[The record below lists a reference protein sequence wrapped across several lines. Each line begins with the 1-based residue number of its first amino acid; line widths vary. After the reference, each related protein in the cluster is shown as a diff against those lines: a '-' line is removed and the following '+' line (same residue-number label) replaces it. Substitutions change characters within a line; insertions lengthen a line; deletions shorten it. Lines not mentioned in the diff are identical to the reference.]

1 MPLKNL
7 LDNEFEF
14 MMQSRQPMSDILN
27 MPYWKFEE
35 FIDRLNDRNDKIA
48 SERKKH
54 DEAQAKHSA
63 NASGSLNTN
72 SLMNKFKVPKF

>member
-14 MMQSRQPMSDILN
+14 MMQSKQPINDILN

-35 FIDRLNDRNDKIA
+35 FIDRLNDRNDKITA
-48 SERKKH
+48 EKKKQ
-54 DEAQAKHSA
+54 DEAQTKQ
-63 NASGSLNTN
+63 NQLGSLNTG
-72 SLMNKFKVPKF
+72 SLINKFKIPKFN

>member
-1 MPLKNL
+1 MPLRNL

-14 MMQSRQPMSDILN
+14 MMQSRQPMHDILE

-54 DEAQAKHSA
+54 DEAQSKQA
-63 NASGSLNTN
+63 ASTGGLNPG
-72 SLMNKFKVPKF
+72 SLMNKFKIPKF

>member
-1 MPLKNL
+1 MPLKSL

-14 MMQSRQPMSDILN
+14 MMQSRQPINDILN

-48 SERKKH
+48 AEKKKQ
-54 DEAQAKHSA
+54 DEAQAKQS
-63 NASGSLNTN
+63 SMGSLNTG
-72 SLMNKFKVPKF
+72 SLINKFKIPKFN

>member
-14 MMQSRQPMSDILN
+14 IMQSKQPMRDVLD

-35 FIDRLNDRNDKIA
+35 MIDRLNERNDKINA
-48 SERKKH
+48 ERKKQ
-54 DEAQAKHSA
+54 DDAQK
-63 NASGSLNTN
+63 NASASSLNPG
-72 SLMNKFKVPKF
+72 SLMNKFKIPKF

>member
-1 MPLKNL
+1 MPLKSL

-14 MMQSRQPMSDILN
+14 MMQSKQPMTDILN

-54 DEAQAKHSA
+54 DEAQAK
-63 NASGSLNTN
+63 NASAGSLNTG
-72 SLMNKFKVPKF
+72 SMMNKFKIPKFK

>member
-14 MMQSRQPMSDILN
+14 IMQSKQPMKDVLD

-35 FIDRLNDRNDKIA
+35 MIDRLNERNDKIN
-48 SERKKH
+48 SERKKQ
-54 DEAQAKHSA
+54 EESQKNS
-63 NASGSLNTN
+63 SIGSLNPG
-72 SLMNKFKVPKF
+72 SMINKFKIPKY